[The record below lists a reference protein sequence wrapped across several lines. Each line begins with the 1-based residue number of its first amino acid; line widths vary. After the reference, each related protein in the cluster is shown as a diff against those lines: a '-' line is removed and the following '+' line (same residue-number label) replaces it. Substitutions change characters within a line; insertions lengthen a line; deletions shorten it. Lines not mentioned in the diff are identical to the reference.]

1 MVPEEIRKIERPKNT
16 IVQVTKKEDVYLVV
30 QRIGCRYD
38 NGRRLPVN
46 GKVIGHIIDGRYV
59 PKEESNTKLSQ
70 RNFHVLKYGCAA
82 FADKM
87 GAELYRQLKEVF
99 HPDDA
104 RDIYCLA
111 LIRTSFPETK
121 DYQARDRYEKSWIS
135 HLYPRARLSKNDVCD
150 LLLNIGKS
158 YDLVVGFMRKR
169 VEELIKEGTRV
180 LIDGMLKSNTSNVN
194 SFSGFSYKGR
204 IKGTKDISI
213 IAAVD
218 AEKKE
223 PICMKV
229 YKGSMPDTSNFTDFI
244 QEFSIKGGIEIGD
257 KAFTF
262 EKMQQYKDG
271 KVGFLHPLKRSSKK
285 SDELGLASLMVPLRT
300 EDQVI
305 MAAKKEEAG
314 LYYYLFR
321 DEKRAAKEEADF
333 IRKKDQ
339 SSFDSADYKK
349 RRDQFGTICFVSNCD
364 FLAKDVYD
372 YYTLRWEIET
382 VFRMYKGILS
392 LNTTRVHDDCSVIGT
407 EFVNYLSSIITCK
420 MKSVVKEQGLFKDY
434 TLRDIIGRLSD
445 MIMVTTDPKAGK
457 WDICNLSKSDLK
469 LKEALGV

>member
-1 MVPEEIRKIERPKNT
+1 MVPEEVRKIERPKNT
-16 IVQVTKKEDVYLVV
+16 IVQATKKENVYLVV

-46 GKVIGHIIDGRYV
+46 GKVIGHIIDGQYV
-59 PKEESNTKLSQ
+59 PKDESGTRLSQ
-70 RNFHVLKYGCAA
+70 RSFHVLKYGSAA

-99 HPDDA
+99 HKEDA

-111 LIRTSFPETK
+111 LIRTAFPETK

-135 HLYPRARLSKNDVCD
+135 RLYPGARLSKNDVCD
-150 LLLNIGKS
+150 LLFDIGKS

-169 VEELIKEGTRV
+169 VEELIREGTKV
-180 LIDGMLKSNTSNVN
+180 LIDGMLKSNTSKVN

-218 AEKKE
+218 AEKRE

-244 QEFSIKGGIEIGD
+244 QEFSIKSGIEIGD

-262 EKMQQYKDG
+262 EKMQQYRDG

-285 SDELGLASLMVPLRT
+285 AAELGLASLMVPLKT

-305 MAAKKEEAG
+305 MAAGSFVAG
-314 LYYYLFR
+314 ASIEL
-321 DEKRAAKEEADF
+321 
-333 IRKKDQ
+333 
-339 SSFDSADYKK
+339 SADSPIRAPYIAYLQGGLTYEHVK
-349 RRDQFGTICFVSNCD
+349 
-364 FLAKDVYD
+364 LAC
-372 YYTLRWEIET
+372 
-382 VFRMYKGILS
+382 MYCVQK
-392 LNTTRVHDDCSVIGT
+392 
-407 EFVNYLSSIITCK
+407 
-420 MKSVVKEQGLFKDY
+420 
-434 TLRDIIGRLSD
+434 
-445 MIMVTTDPKAGK
+445 
-457 WDICNLSKSDLK
+457 LK
-469 LKEALGV
+469 LM

>member
-1 MVPEEIRKIERPKNT
+1 MVPETIRKVERPKNT
-16 IVQVTKKEDVYLVV
+16 IVQATKKDNIYLVV
-30 QRIGCRYD
+30 QRVGCRYD

-46 GKVIGHIIDGRYV
+46 GKVIGHIIDGQYV
-59 PKEESNTKLSQ
+59 PKEESEERLSQ
-70 RNFHVLKYGCAA
+70 RSFHVLKYGSAA

-87 GAELYRQLKEVF
+87 GNELYRQLKEVF
-99 HPDDA
+99 HKDDA
-104 RDIYCLA
+104 LDIYCLT

-121 DYQARDRYEKSWIS
+121 DYQARDRYDKSWIS
-135 HLYPRARLSKNDVCD
+135 YLYPGARLSKNDVCE
-150 LLLNIGKS
+150 LLFNIGKS

-169 VEELIKEGTRV
+169 VEELIKEGTKV
-180 LIDGMLKSNTSNVN
+180 LIDGMLKSNTSKVN

-229 YKGSMPDTSNFTDFI
+229 YKGSMPDTSNFVDFI
-244 QEFSIKGGIEIGD
+244 QEFSIKDGIEIGD

-271 KVGFLHPLKRSSKK
+271 KIGFLHPLKRSSKK
-285 SDELGLASLMVPLRT
+285 ADKLELSSLMVPLKT
-300 EDQVI
+300 EEQVI
-305 MAAKKEEAG
+305 MAAKKEDGG

-321 DEKRAAKEEADF
+321 DERRAAKEESDF
-333 IRKKDQ
+333 IRKKKPG
-339 SSFDSADYKK
+339 SFDSADYKR

-364 FLAKDVYD
+364 FSTKDVYD
-372 YYTLRWEIET
+372 YYALRWEIET
-382 VFRMYKGILS
+382 VFRMYKDILS

-407 EFVNYLSSIITCK
+407 EFVNYLSSVITCK
-420 MKSVVKEQGLFKDY
+420 MKNMIKNLGLSKEY
-434 TLRDIIGRLSD
+434 TLRDIMGRLSD
-445 MIMVTTDPKAGK
+445 MVMISTDTKAAK
-457 WDICNLSKSDLK
+457 WNLCNLSKADLN
-469 LKEALGV
+469 LKKVLGV

>member
-1 MVPEEIRKIERPKNT
+1 MVPEEVRKIERPKNT
-16 IVQVTKKEDVYLVV
+16 IVQATKKENVYLVV

-46 GKVIGHIIDGRYV
+46 GKVIGHIIDGQYV
-59 PKEESNTKLSQ
+59 PKDESGTRLSQ
-70 RNFHVLKYGCAA
+70 RSFHVLKYGSAA

-99 HPDDA
+99 HKEDA

-111 LIRTSFPETK
+111 LIRTAFPETK

-135 HLYPRARLSKNDVCD
+135 RLYPGARLSKNDVCD
-150 LLLNIGKS
+150 LLFDIGKS

-169 VEELIKEGTRV
+169 VEELIREGTKV
-180 LIDGMLKSNTSNVN
+180 LIDGMLKSNTSKVN

-218 AEKKE
+218 AEKRE

-244 QEFSIKGGIEIGD
+244 QEFSIKSGIEIGD

-262 EKMQQYKDG
+262 EKMQQYRDG

-285 SDELGLASLMVPLRT
+285 AAELGLASLMVPLKT

-333 IRKKDQ
+333 IRKKDPAR
-339 SSFDSADYKK
+339 FDSTDYKK
-349 RRDQFGTICFVSNCD
+349 QRDRFGTICFVSNCD
-364 FLAKDVYD
+364 FSTKDVYD
-372 YYTLRWEIET
+372 YYALRWEIET

-420 MKSVVKEQGLFKDY
+420 MKSVVKEQGLFKEY
-434 TLRDIIGRLSD
+434 TLRDIMGRLSD
-445 MIMVTTDPKAGK
+445 MVMVSTDTKADK
-457 WDICNLSKSDLK
+457 WNLCNLSKADLK